1 MKLTKE
7 RLGQIIREELQ
18 KEEDRTYSF
27 SPTPPS
33 DQGKEPSS
41 AKISEAIDD
50 LNNAR
55 IIVALA
61 LPELLEQ
68 LDYVITKMK
77 GLGSFPS
84 DNISP
89 YTIYEEVADEE

>member
-7 RLGQIIREELQ
+7 RLGRIIREEIQ
-18 KEEDRTYSF
+18 KEEDRTYGF

-33 DQGKEPSS
+33 DQGKDPSNV
-41 AKISEAIDD
+41 KISEAIDD
-50 LNNAR
+50 LENAR

-84 DNISP
+84 DNISA
-89 YTIYEEVADEE
+89 YTMYEENTDEE